1 MYGER
6 GRIGLITL
14 ASDAGVLPEYTRLC
28 PAGVTVYVAPIPL
41 PRGEVTPAA
50 LSEMLAG
57 DELERAARLLTGI
70 EPDLILFACTTG
82 SLVHGLGW
90 DQELIGRIERASG
103 RPATTTT
110 TAVLA
115 ALRAVGATSL
125 AIGTPYLDA
134 LNEIER
140 RFFTES
146 GFRVA
151 AVAGLQ
157 CPTDAAIGRLG
168 PRDAIDLVAKI
179 DHPEAD
185 AIFISCTNFHCL
197 EAIAAIEARH
207 GKPVITSNQA
217 GAWFALR
224 QVGVADAVPGYGRL
238 LTSADIPPSMSRPL
252 ELMPT

>member
-1 MYGER
+1 MYGSR

-14 ASDAGVLPEYTRLC
+14 ATDAGVLPEFTRLL
-28 PAGVTVYVAPIPL
+28 PPGVAVYPAPIPL

-57 DELERAARLLTGI
+57 NALEQAARLLTGI
-70 EPDLILFACTTG
+70 DPDLVLFACTTG

-90 DQELIGRIERASG
+90 DRELIGRIERASG

-115 ALRAVGATSL
+115 ALRAVGATTL
-125 AIGTPYLDA
+125 AIATPYLDA

-140 RFFTES
+140 RFFVDS
-146 GFRVA
+146 GFQVA
-151 AVAGLQ
+151 AIAGLQ

-168 PRDAIDLVAKI
+168 PDDSRALV
-179 DHPEAD
+179 DQVDRPEAD

-197 EAIAAIEARH
+197 AAVAAIEAGH

-217 GAWFALR
+217 GAWYALR
-224 QVGVADAVPGYGRL
+224 RLGLPDVISGYGRL
-238 LTSADIPPSMSRPL
+238 LTQANSPTTIPRAL
-252 ELMPT
+252 EAIAT